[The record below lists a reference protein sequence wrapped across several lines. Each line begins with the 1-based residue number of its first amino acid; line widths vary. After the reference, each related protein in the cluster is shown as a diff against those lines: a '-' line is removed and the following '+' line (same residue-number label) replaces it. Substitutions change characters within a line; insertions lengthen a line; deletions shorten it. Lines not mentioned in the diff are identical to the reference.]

1 MFRGMFVAGF
11 CLAAVLAGAV
21 RAAPLEA
28 YGKLPAVEQ
37 ATISPDGTHL
47 ALIATDGEKRS
58 IVIKQTADLKTVHV
72 LQAGNTRVHSIQW
85 AGPNHLIVTIS
96 TTTFVENLMGW
107 EQEWWLPLDADIR
120 NGKAHPVIAVPDTM
134 NVILREPMIRTV
146 NGKPKAY
153 LEGVSF
159 ANHEGRNTVFEY
171 DPNSGLPSLIRQG
184 HLHTYDWLVD
194 AEGKPFVETIFDSAA
209 KKWTLTVSNGAWK
222 ASKVIEATIEHPY
235 LVGLGRD
242 GKSVLIAASEDEKDG
257 STMQVFREIAPGATD
272 WGEPF
277 AADQDHDAVLDQS
290 TGALIGVHT
299 LVDDQDHYQF
309 YDPHLQRYWNAVV
322 NAYPGAHVSL
332 ASNSPASLSD
342 DRKKFL
348 VSVDSPTDGPSF
360 ALVDIGKGSS
370 DWLAGPYD
378 GALKDLAPTT
388 RVTFKAA
395 DGLTLTG
402 YLTTPKGVDA
412 KNLPLVVYP
421 HGGPAARDEPG
432 FDWWAQA
439 MASRGYAVLQVN
451 YRGSWGLGWEFFAA
465 GFGQFGRKMQT
476 DLSDGVR
483 YLASQG
489 TIDPKRVCI
498 VGGSYGGYAALAGA
512 SIDTGV
518 YRCAVSVAGISD
530 LRRFVSWD
538 SEGGD
543 QKSRRYWLR
552 YLGVTSLSDDRLA
565 QVSPIEH
572 VDQIKIPVLLIH
584 GADDTRVP
592 FEQSQIMFDALQK
605 AGKPVELVRLKHED
619 HHLLVGDTR
628 LQMLEATMAFLQKN
642 NPP

>member
-1 MFRGMFVAGF
+1 M
-11 CLAAVLAGAV
+11 
-21 RAAPLEA
+21 
-28 YGKLPAVEQ
+28 
-37 ATISPDGTHL
+37 
-47 ALIATDGEKRS
+47 
-58 IVIKQTADLKTVHV
+58 
-72 LQAGNTRVHSIQW
+72 
-85 AGPNHLIVTIS
+85 
-96 TTTFVENLMGW
+96 
-107 EQEWWLPLDADIR
+107 
-120 NGKAHPVIAVPDTM
+120 
-134 NVILREPMIRTV
+134 
-146 NGKPKAY
+146 
-153 LEGVSF
+153 
-159 ANHEGRNTVFEY
+159 
-171 DPNSGLPSLIRQG
+171 
-184 HLHTYDWLVD
+184 
-194 AEGKPFVETIFDSAA
+194 
-209 KKWTLTVSNGAWK
+209 
-222 ASKVIEATIEHPY
+222 
-235 LVGLGRD
+235 
-242 GKSVLIAASEDEKDG
+242 
-257 STMQVFREIAPGATD
+257 
-272 WGEPF
+272 
-277 AADQDHDAVLDQS
+277 
-290 TGALIGVHT
+290 
-299 LVDDQDHYQF
+299 
-309 YDPHLQRYWNAVV
+309 
-322 NAYPGAHVSL
+322 
-332 ASNSPASLSD
+332 
-342 DRKKFL
+342 
-348 VSVDSPTDGPSF
+348 
-360 ALVDIGKGSS
+360 
-370 DWLAGPYD
+370 
-378 GALKDLAPTT
+378 
-388 RVTFKAA
+388 
-395 DGLTLTG
+395 
-402 YLTTPKGVDA
+402 
-412 KNLPLVVYP
+412 VYP